1 MMKRLMWTVS
11 IPASCRPDGSHLRS
25 DVRGRETER
34 RASFPG
40 KNHPSCYRTIRQMSH
55 NVNGNSRGLGQTERR
70 RSYWVRNSRLCS
82 ALLCS
87 YCYETPQ
94 STDVWPA
101 ETTALSKP
109 TIQHNGLMRM
119 RAFPLTLKTL
129 PEMKI
134 VSNTKMTT
142 KTLYQ
147 ILREDLF
154 YWLTETFR
162 KMKGSGF
169 EHEERVTWEEAVPSS
184 RCDWLIIL
192 SIWLKTRLLCSRKN
206 KLNESNWE
214 KKLKETNKKKK
225 PFLSYEFRIASL
237 KYKAANLNRKIRI
250 VR

>member
-1 MMKRLMWTVS
+1 MMMKRLMWTVS

-119 RAFPLTLKTL
+119 REDCKQYKNDNKNT
-129 PEMKI
+129 
-134 VSNTKMTT
+134 VSNITRRSFLLTNWKLQ
-142 KTLYQ
+142 KDEGER
-147 ILREDLF
+147 LRTRGKSHVRRLCLHRAVIGWLF
-154 YWLTETFR
+154 CQY
-162 KMKGSGF
+162 
-169 EHEERVTWEEAVPSS
+169 
-184 RCDWLIIL
+184 D
-192 SIWLKTRLLCSRKN
+192 
-206 KLNESNWE
+206 
-214 KKLKETNKKKK
+214 
-225 PFLSYEFRIASL
+225 
-237 KYKAANLNRKIRI
+237 
-250 VR
+250 

>member
-1 MMKRLMWTVS
+1 MMMKRLMWTVS

-134 VSNTKMTT
+134 VNNTKMKT
-142 KTLYQ
+142 KTLSNITRRSFLLTNWNLQ
-147 ILREDLF
+147 KDEGERLRTRGKSHVRRLCLHRAVIGWLF
-154 YWLTETFR
+154 CQY
-162 KMKGSGF
+162 
-169 EHEERVTWEEAVPSS
+169 
-184 RCDWLIIL
+184 D
-192 SIWLKTRLLCSRKN
+192 
-206 KLNESNWE
+206 
-214 KKLKETNKKKK
+214 
-225 PFLSYEFRIASL
+225 
-237 KYKAANLNRKIRI
+237 
-250 VR
+250 